1 MRTFPSQQ
9 CGQMF
14 GEGSPSQLRTASS
27 RSFRLLSHF
36 MVKLDILVSHFF
48 VAGSVY
54 VVRTLLHL
62 INAASRSSVEKV
74 NICLPWIWLKAV
86 YASTPQVYK
95 KHGLNSRWQWQIG
108 REMTLK
114 VWWSRHSRYD
124 KWVKART
131 SRSYINHDIVIY
143 SCCLSGVWLK
153 TSKNVFSN

>member
-9 CGQMF
+9 CGQML
-14 GEGSPSQLRTASS
+14 GEGRPSQLRTASS
-27 RSFRLLSHF
+27 RSFWLLSHF

-48 VAGSVY
+48 CCRILICGENVVASHQCSLKIICG
-54 VVRTLLHL
+54 
-62 INAASRSSVEKV
+62 EV

-86 YASTPQVYK
+86 YVSTPQVYI

-114 VWWSRHSRYD
+114 VWWYVSEWRLELLSHIY
-124 KWVKART
+124 
-131 SRSYINHDIVIY
+131 HDIVIY

>member
-54 VVRTLLHL
+54 VERTLLHL
-62 INAASRSSVEKV
+62 INAASRSTVEKV

-86 YASTPQVYK
+86 YVSTPQVYK

-114 VWWSRHSRYD
+114 VWWYVSEWRLELLSHIY
-124 KWVKART
+124 
-131 SRSYINHDIVIY
+131 HDIVIY